1 VAVDDTFF
9 VVANEGLD
17 IGAASGLLAND
28 EDSDGDSL
36 SAAVVSPATNGVAS
50 VNADGSFTYTANA
63 DFFGIDTFTY
73 TASDATT
80 TSNLATVTINVDD
93 GVNEAPV
100 ANDDDYIAEANE
112 VLTVAPDE
120 GVLANDTD
128 EEGDTLTASL
138 VDPPSNGTLSF
149 NPDGSFTYTPD
160 RNFSGDDEFTYTAS
174 DGTATSDVGR
184 AVFNV
189 TLVNP
194 IFGPAVTGSFE
205 DSSVLGIRTDL
216 VPGAPPIT
224 AGHVDGDVD
233 YTGYSNPPTYGDHH
247 GFDPQ
252 GLDSNPGI
260 TPRPTGV
267 YTEEQPDEDILH
279 NLEHGHV
286 WISYDPDLIGPVD
299 LRSLEDLVLDGSP
312 NDNGGG
318 VGVILT
324 PRAANDNMVALAS
337 WARLQTMDTFDS
349 AAIRNFIE
357 INRGKAPEGFI
368 TP

>member
-1 VAVDDTFF
+1 
-9 VVANEGLD
+9 
-17 IGAASGLLAND
+17 
-28 EDSDGDSL
+28 
-36 SAAVVSPATNGVAS
+36 
-50 VNADGSFTYTANA
+50 
-63 DFFGIDTFTY
+63 
-73 TASDATT
+73 
-80 TSNLATVTINVDD
+80 
-93 GVNEAPV
+93 
-100 ANDDDYIAEANE
+100 
-112 VLTVAPDE
+112 
-120 GVLANDTD
+120 
-128 EEGDTLTASL
+128 
-138 VDPPSNGTLSF
+138 
-149 NPDGSFTYTPD
+149 
-160 RNFSGDDEFTYTAS
+160 
-174 DGTATSDVGR
+174 
-184 AVFNV
+184 V

-194 IFGPAVTGSFE
+194 IFGPAVPGSFE

-224 AGHVDGDVD
+224 AEHVDGDVD

-267 YTEEQPDEDILH
+267 YTEEQPDEDLIH

-324 PRAANDNMVALAS
+324 PRAANDNMIALAS